1 MKVPAEWSTSL
12 YGATPSTLKESVSR
26 QCGAAGP
33 LSLYVQTVGIRAPE
47 RINTSHDTSGSRY
60 RLQQECDIQKWE
72 KVGAAAMC
80 NHSSCPHLQVVAGV
94 TLDGAVHVRDHDVGV
109 RSVRLAQLLP
119 YRRQPLAVATPGR
132 VPGEEPVRLI
142 RLIMYSGARSRR
154 VQRDKVQ
161 ATVQDLGENRCG
173 SCG

>member
-1 MKVPAEWSTSL
+1 MLRHRQHSRSPFPGSAGQQDPYLAVFKQWVSAHLNASTRIMTRAGQ
-12 YGATPSTLKESVSR
+12 GAGFSR
-26 QCGAAGP
+26 NAI
-33 LSLYVQTVGIRAPE
+33 YK
-47 RINTSHDTSGSRY
+47 
-60 RLQQECDIQKWE
+60 KWE

-80 NHSSCPHLQVVAGV
+80 NHSCCPHLQVVAGV

-109 RSVRLAQLLP
+109 RSIRLAQLLP

-132 VPGEEPVRLI
+132 VPGEEPVRLT